1 MRRVFQLFAGL
12 QSFAVI
18 TAAYIICHGLTAWV
32 VTPVQGIFLPEIT
45 VFASLIYL
53 PHGVR
58 VLAVWLLGWRAVLPL
73 AAGAFLSE
81 WIFTEAGVRQ
91 LMEPVLL
98 ESVAVGA
105 VSAFVA
111 FEIAGLFGWNLYA
124 GQPRRISWTSL
135 LAVGALASLINS
147 AGQSVVFS
155 GLIFPGDQLP
165 VMAVYAAGDLLGLAV
180 CMLALTMIFRWL
192 RLAGKRRCPQE

>member
-18 TAAYIICHGLTAWV
+18 TAAYVICHGLTAWV
-32 VTPVQGIFLPEIT
+32 VTPVQGLFLPEVT
-45 VFASLIYL
+45 VFASLVYL

-81 WIFTEAGVRQ
+81 LIFTDAGVRQ
-91 LMEPVLL
+91 VMESVLL
-98 ESVAVGA
+98 QSIAVSA
-105 VSAFVA
+105 VSAFAA
-111 FEIAGLFGWNLYA
+111 FEIARMFGWNLYA
-124 GQPRRISWTSL
+124 GQQRRIAWTSL

-147 AGQSVVFS
+147 SGQSVVFS

-165 VMAVYAAGDLLGLAV
+165 VMAVYAAGDLIGLAV
-180 CMLALTMIFRWL
+180 CMLALTLIFRWI

>member
-18 TAAYIICHGLTAWV
+18 TAAYVICHGLTAWV
-32 VTPVQGIFLPEIT
+32 VTPVQGLFLPEVT
-45 VFASLIYL
+45 VFASLVYL

-81 WIFTEAGVRQ
+81 LIFTDAGVRQ
-91 LMEPVLL
+91 VMESVLL
-98 ESVAVGA
+98 QSIAVSA
-105 VSAFVA
+105 VSAFAA
-111 FEIAGLFGWNLYA
+111 FEIARMFGWNLYA
-124 GQPRRISWTSL
+124 GQQRRIAWTSL

-147 AGQSVVFS
+147 SGQSVVFS
-155 GLIFPGDQLP
+155 GLIFPEDQLP
-165 VMAVYAAGDLLGLAV
+165 VMAVYAAGDLIGLAV
-180 CMLALTMIFRWL
+180 CMLALTLIFRWF

>member
-18 TAAYIICHGLTAWV
+18 TAAYVICHGLTAWV
-32 VTPVQGIFLPEIT
+32 VTPVQGLFLPEVT
-45 VFASLIYL
+45 VFASLVYL

-81 WIFTEAGVRQ
+81 LIFTDAGVRQ
-91 LMEPVLL
+91 VMESVLL
-98 ESVAVGA
+98 QSIAVSA
-105 VSAFVA
+105 VSAFAA
-111 FEIAGLFGWNLYA
+111 FEIARMFGWNLYA
-124 GQPRRISWTSL
+124 GQQRRIAWSSL

-147 AGQSVVFS
+147 SGQSVVFS

-165 VMAVYAAGDLLGLAV
+165 VMAVYAAGDLIGLAV
-180 CMLALTMIFRWL
+180 CMLALTLIFRWI

>member
-18 TAAYIICHGLTAWV
+18 TAAYVICHGLTAWV
-32 VTPVQGIFLPEIT
+32 VTPVQGVFLPEIT
-45 VFASLIYL
+45 VFASLAYL

-81 WIFTEAGVRQ
+81 LIFTDAGVRQ
-91 LMEPVLL
+91 VMEPVLL
-98 ESVAVGA
+98 ESIAVGA
-105 VSAFVA
+105 VAAFAA
-111 FEIAGLFGWNLYA
+111 FEIARMFGWNLYA
-124 GQPRRISWTSL
+124 GQARRIAWTSL

-147 AGQSVVFS
+147 SGQSVVFS
-155 GLIFPGDQLP
+155 GLIFPEDQLP
-165 VMAVYAAGDLLGLAV
+165 VMAIYAAGDLVGLAV
-180 CMLALTMIFRWL
+180 CMLALTLVFRWI
-192 RLAGKRRCPQE
+192 RLTGKQRCRQE

>member
-18 TAAYIICHGLTAWV
+18 TAAYVICHGLTAWV
-32 VTPVQGIFLPEIT
+32 VTPVQGLFLPEVT
-45 VFASLIYL
+45 VFASLVYL

-81 WIFTEAGVRQ
+81 LIFTDAGVRQ
-91 LMEPVLL
+91 VMESVLL
-98 ESVAVGA
+98 QSIAVSA
-105 VSAFVA
+105 VSAFAA
-111 FEIAGLFGWNLYA
+111 FEIARMFGWNLYA
-124 GQPRRISWTSL
+124 GQQRRIAWTSL

-147 AGQSVVFS
+147 SGQSVVFS

-165 VMAVYAAGDLLGLAV
+165 VMAVYAAGDLIGLAV
-180 CMLALTMIFRWL
+180 CMLALTLIFRWI
-192 RLAGKRRCPQE
+192 RLAGKRRCRQE